1 MPKYTQF
8 NYFVSKNKDQS
19 VNQLA
24 KFLKK
29 RLNGDYKDFEI
40 IYSYD
45 KKTKEYTIE
54 LKSEGF

>member
-8 NYFVSKNKDQS
+8 NYFISKDKDQS

-29 RLNGDYKDFEI
+29 RLNGNYKDFEM

-45 KKTKEYTIE
+45 EKTKEHTIE
-54 LKSEGF
+54 LKS